1 MASPVVASS
10 TDDATI
16 RSAIDSAATRGRGQG
31 QRIFGPDEDRQMNK
45 HPAGSRAVAGGK
57 RTTTV
62 AFFGTAWGGGLNE
75 KENEANEW
83 RGADVLVMSSSSLLS

>member
-1 MASPVVASS
+1 
-10 TDDATI
+10 
-16 RSAIDSAATRGRGQG
+16 
-31 QRIFGPDEDRQMNK
+31 MNK